1 MTGTP
6 WDDGGTGA
14 VVSVNGQS
22 GAVTLSAA
30 DVDADPEGTAA
41 SAVAAHEAET
51 DPHSGYPLRSEAG
64 QPIGY
69 ATLDVDGLVVQNPAS
84 ASATAG
90 VNKLA
95 KADPA
100 GKLENGWGG
109 AANSL
114 ATLDGSAL
122 VPTSQQGAGT
132 ADATTF
138 LRGDR
143 SWASALQGTLGSTD
157 HALLRADGTG
167 GLTAQGSNATL
178 DDQANLTL
186 GSRSLNQPISPSA
199 WSGTI
204 SNHDLPIP
212 SWATTA
218 GKYVALVR
226 LRIQQNSPT
235 SSFVARTVQI
245 ELTYS
250 GSAWS
255 IDATGMYTSIG
266 PLGTSLGWLISG
278 GTNVRMVLSGL
289 ASDSAGNVGLVFEQ
303 FLFYGAL

>member
-14 VVSVNGQS
+14 VTSVNGQS
-22 GAVTLSAA
+22 GDVVLTAS

-41 SAVAAHEAET
+41 SAVAAHEAEA
-51 DPHSGYPLRSEAG
+51 DPHSGYQLRSEAG
-64 QPIGY
+64 QPSGY
-69 ATLDVDGLVVQNPAS
+69 AALDGDGLVVQDPAS
-84 ASATAG
+84 ASANASA
-90 VNKLA
+90 NKIA
-95 KADPA
+95 KADSA
-100 GKLENGWGG
+100 GKLSSGWGG
-109 AANSL
+109 AANTLS
-114 ATLDGSAL
+114 TLDSSAL
-122 VPTSQQGAGT
+122 VPTSQQGSGT
-132 ADATTF
+132 ADSTTF

-143 SWASALQGTLGSTD
+143 TWASAVQGALGSTD
-157 HALLRADGTG
+157 NALLRADGTG
-167 GLTAQGSNATL
+167 GLTAQGSGATL

-186 GSRSLNQPISPSA
+186 GNRSLNQPIAPSA

-204 SNHDLPIP
+204 SNHDLPLP

-218 GKYVALVR
+218 GKYVGLVR
-226 LRIQQNSPT
+226 VRIQQNSPT
-235 SSFVARTVQI
+235 SSFVARTAQI
-245 ELTYS
+245 ELTYN

-255 IDATGMYTSIG
+255 IDATGLYSSMG

-278 GTNVRMVLSGL
+278 GTNLRMVLSGL